1 MLMHAHGG
9 SSVKKG
15 TGLLGR
21 LFRKGPAH
29 PLIAK
34 LEERFKG
41 FDQTL
46 PLPEYDFVVLDTELT
61 GFSTRKDDVVSI
73 GAVRIKG
80 LSITSER
87 FYTLVAPRGSEHTP
101 STLIHRITPEDLE
114 NAPAV
119 AEVLP
124 ELVEFVNGSLI
135 VGHNIGMDMS
145 FLNREARSL
154 FGGIIPV
161 PCIDTMRLAMIYQEE
176 LWENDVDR
184 HDMDVSYALSDLTK
198 KYGLPEFP
206 VHNALNDAVQT
217 AYLFLFLVKKLRE
230 GGLSSLKDLYNAGR
244 SGRWYF

>member
-1 MLMHAHGG
+1 MHAHGG
-9 SSVKKG
+9 SSLNTG
-15 TGLLGR
+15 TGFLQR

-29 PLIAK
+29 PLIEA
-34 LEERFKG
+34 LGERFKG
-41 FDQTL
+41 FDQNL
-46 PLPEYDFVVLDTELT
+46 PLPDYDFVVLDTELT
-61 GFSTRKDDVVSI
+61 GFSTRKDDVVSV

-80 LSITSER
+80 LSITAER
-87 FYTLVAPRGSEHTP
+87 FYSLVAPRGNTPTP
-101 STLIHRITPEDLE
+101 STLIHRITPEDLV
-114 NAPAV
+114 NAPSM

-124 ELVEFVNGSLI
+124 DLVEFINGSLI

-154 FGGIIPV
+154 LGGIIPV
-161 PCIDTMRLAMIYQEE
+161 PCVDTMRLAMIYQEE

-184 HDMDVSYALSDLTK
+184 HDMEISYALADLTK
-198 KYGLPEFP
+198 KYGLPDFP

-230 GGLSSLKDLYNAGR
+230 GGLSTLKDLYNAGR